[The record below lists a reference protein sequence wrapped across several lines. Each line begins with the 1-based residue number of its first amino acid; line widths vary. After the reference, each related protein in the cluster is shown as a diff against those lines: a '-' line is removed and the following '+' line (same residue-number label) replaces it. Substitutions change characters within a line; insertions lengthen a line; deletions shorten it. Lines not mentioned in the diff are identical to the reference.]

1 MSSPVPEHRR
11 GPDLRPVARLAE
23 ALGAQ
28 GNTAELGLHASERT
42 PAGPWRWTLVSD
54 EGAFVLLDSSFARR
68 SLKQSLGNH
77 TGVVLIWHRRT
88 LLKESF
94 T

>member
-42 PAGPWRWTLVSD
+42 PAGPWRWTPVSD